1 MVVICYLKRGS
12 GKALKIHINNYSFF
26 ELCALHHPPPQPPL
40 LSAASQGFEIK

>member
-26 ELCALHHPPPQPPL
+26 ELCALHHPPPPPTPSFKRGITRL
-40 LSAASQGFEIK
+40 RN